1 MPCRLYLVNCLAIYS
16 YLIPRLPRFYPLQFA
31 TLLRVAWLTAGFA
44 WSDVA
49 IPPLASC
56 GQRKGCRRWGCRR
69 WGCRLRS
76 PEIGSRPR
84 ATAGAHLD
92 SSHQRDLA
100 ELPAQWRGLPRS
112 MAGSPVKSS
121 GPELEIGGSAR
132 SGGATRSGGSSC
144 SEAGL
149 SALCEVDSPGSSWL
163 ESGSLQIL
171 RRPSTGRAGLHRPFG
186 ERDGPQTCKVFP
198 MNP

>member
-56 GQRKGCRRWGCRR
+56 GQRKGCRRWGCR
-69 WGCRLRS
+69 LRS

-100 ELPAQWRGLPRS
+100 ELPAQWRGLPSRAPGRNWRS
-112 MAGSPVKSS
+112 AAPPARAVLPAQAVHPAQRRGCPHCAKLTHLAHLGWSLGLCRSSAARARAERVSTALSGSGMVLKLAKSS
-121 GPELEIGGSAR
+121 
-132 SGGATRSGGSSC
+132 
-144 SEAGL
+144 
-149 SALCEVDSPGSSWL
+149 
-163 ESGSLQIL
+163 Q
-171 RRPSTGRAGLHRPFG
+171 
-186 ERDGPQTCKVFP
+186 
-198 MNP
+198 